1 MRSLKMRPQDQCAP
15 EKNLVSSDHQPAF
28 ASRGI
33 STSTA
38 AAAAASPN
46 NNVTSNS
53 TETNISNALSSRFQ
67 NHHRPILVGYAFGP
81 KKMRTMQHVMA
92 EASMAVS
99 TVVTQLPPHLRNAS
113 SASASASANAAG
125 GVQNSNTVKKKNGL
139 KRKLKKLLPGVRS
152 MSPPEDSAT
161 VVTASTTNT
170 STSSPGTH
178 STVSNIETSAAD
190 AATSWSENS
199 SLTPRQGHHHHDD
212 SSFITH
218 SSFKRTL
225 SRNDLEAETQ
235 SVLSS
240 SADACSYAGMDDN
253 DMSSPTPKIT
263 CIFPSSFSLLSS
275 SISLEES
282 SLVTATTSSSSSS
295 ISMMSKYQSNMS
307 KSNYANNSKLV
318 PMRVSF
324 VPLDLDSPLEEQ
336 HGGKF
341 DAILHKMTE
350 DILYKSK
357 LSNDETDEYD
367 KQALKRIERLTK
379 YKETHPACCLADH
392 PTNVQALMSRSDIAN
407 TLFECLKGVTTRSK
421 VPVRTP
427 RFLILEKTLGEADVA
442 NQIQSASF
450 QYPLIVKPLTAA
462 GTKSS
467 HKMGVLMGSRGI
479 EKVQGPCL
487 LQEYA
492 NHDGLLY
499 KVYVL
504 GNKVWVFQRP
514 SLPNLPIG
522 ESSSS
527 QHDGKSEGK
536 GYVEFDSQRPY
547 PTLDDFGI
555 SPLTAST
562 EDVREKVER
571 CQDKNKLTAAEIRPV
586 ANAIRKAFGLK
597 LFGFDILVTEK
608 EVLSVTGSSPKPE
621 EGRKE
626 MLVVDVNYFPSYK
639 EVTNFSQLLAQY
651 LAQCGIEGRLRS
663 FETLII

>member
-1 MRSLKMRPQDQCAP
+1 MRSQDQCAP
-15 EKNLVSSDHQPAF
+15 EKLLASSDHQTTF
-28 ASRGI
+28 ASTGI
-33 STSTA
+33 ST
-38 AAAAASPN
+38 AASPDAI
-46 NNVTSNS
+46 VTSNS

-113 SASASASANAAG
+113 SASASAASGA
-125 GVQNSNTVKKKNGL
+125 QNTVEKKNGL

-152 MSPPEDSAT
+152 MSPREDSAT
-161 VVTASTTNT
+161 VVTASST
-170 STSSPGTH
+170 STSSAGTH
-178 STVSNIETSAAD
+178 STVSNIETSATD
-190 AATSWSENS
+190 TATSWSESS
-199 SLTPRQGHHHHDD
+199 SLTPRHGHHNHDD
-212 SSFITH
+212 SSFTTH

-225 SRNDLEAETQ
+225 SRNDLEVETQ

-240 SADACSYAGMDDN
+240 SADAYSYAGMDDN
-253 DMSSPTPKIT
+253 EMSSPTPKIT

-295 ISMMSKYQSNMS
+295 MMSKYQSNIS

-407 TLFECLKGVTTRSK
+407 TLFECLKGVTTRSR

-427 RFLILEKTLGEADVA
+427 RFLILEKNLGDVA

-522 ESSSS
+522 ESPSS

-536 GYVEFDSQRPY
+536 EYVEFDSQRPY

-555 SPLTAST
+555 SPLKAST
-562 EDVREKVER
+562 EDGTEKVEKY
-571 CQDKNKLTAAEIRPV
+571 QDKNKLTAAEIRPV

-608 EVLSVTGSSPKPE
+608 EVFSVTESSPKPE
-621 EGRKE
+621 EVRKE

-663 FETLII
+663 FET

>member
-1 MRSLKMRPQDQCAP
+1 MRSRDQCAH
-15 EKNLVSSDHQPAF
+15 ENFLLSSNQSLSTAAPPNTN
-28 ASRGI
+28 SI
-33 STSTA
+33 STS
-38 AAAAASPN
+38 AAS
-46 NNVTSNS
+46 
-53 TETNISNALSSRFQ
+53 NINTTLSSRFQ

-113 SASASASANAAG
+113 SSSAAN
-125 GVQNSNTVKKKNGL
+125 GVQNTVQKNGL
-139 KRKLKKLLPGVRS
+139 KRKLKNLLTGVRS
-152 MSPPEDSAT
+152 MNPPEDSAT
-161 VVTASTTNT
+161 VVTASTTSKSNA
-170 STSSPGTH
+170 GTH
-178 STVSNIETSAAD
+178 PNATNIETSTTVD
-190 AATSWSENS
+190 AATSWSES
-199 SLTPRQGHHHHDD
+199 TSLTPRQGHPNNDD
-212 SSFITH
+212 SSFTTH
-218 SSFKRTL
+218 SSLKRIL
-225 SRNDLEAETQ
+225 SRNDLEVETQ
-235 SVLSS
+235 SVISS
-240 SADACSYAGMDDN
+240 GADAYSYAGMDDN

-295 ISMMSKYQSNMS
+295 MMSKYQSNMT
-307 KSNYANNSKLV
+307 KSNYANNSELV

-407 TLFECLKGVTTRSK
+407 ILFECLKGVTTRSR

-427 RFLILEKTLGEADVA
+427 RFLVLEKTLGEVNVA

-467 HKMGVLMGSRGI
+467 HKMGVLMSSRGI

-527 QHDGKSEGK
+527 QHDGKIECK
-536 GYVEFDSQRPY
+536 GFVEFDSQRPY

-555 SPLTAST
+555 SPLIAST
-562 EDVREKVER
+562 EDVTEKVEKY
-571 CQDKNKLTAAEIRPV
+571 QETNKLTAAEIRPV

-608 EVLSVTGSSPKPE
+608 ETSIKS
-621 EGRKE
+621 RKE

-663 FETLII
+663 FET

>member
-1 MRSLKMRPQDQCAP
+1 MRSQDQCAP
-15 EKNLVSSDHQPAF
+15 EKFLASSDHQTTF
-28 ASRGI
+28 ASTGI
-33 STSTA
+33 ST
-38 AAAAASPN
+38 AASPN
-46 NNVTSNS
+46 AIVTSNS

-113 SASASASANAAG
+113 SASASAASGA
-125 GVQNSNTVKKKNGL
+125 QNTVEKKNSL

-152 MSPPEDSAT
+152 MSPREDSAT
-161 VVTASTTNT
+161 VVTASST
-170 STSSPGTH
+170 STSSAGTH
-178 STVSNIETSAAD
+178 STVSNIETSATD
-190 AATSWSENS
+190 TATSWSESS
-199 SLTPRQGHHHHDD
+199 SLTPRHGHHNHDD
-212 SSFITH
+212 SSFTTH

-225 SRNDLEAETQ
+225 SRNDLEVETQ

-240 SADACSYAGMDDN
+240 SADAYSYAGMDDN
-253 DMSSPTPKIT
+253 EMSSPTPKIT

-295 ISMMSKYQSNMS
+295 MMSKYQSNIS

-407 TLFECLKGVTTRSK
+407 TLFECLKGVTTRSR

-427 RFLILEKTLGEADVA
+427 RFLILEKNLGDVA

-522 ESSSS
+522 ESPSS

-536 GYVEFDSQRPY
+536 EYVEFDSQRPY

-555 SPLTAST
+555 SPLKAST
-562 EDVREKVER
+562 EDGTEKVEKY
-571 CQDKNKLTAAEIRPV
+571 QDKNKLTAAEIRPV

-608 EVLSVTGSSPKPE
+608 EVFSVTESSPKPE
-621 EGRKE
+621 EVRKE

-663 FETLII
+663 FET

>member
-1 MRSLKMRPQDQCAP
+1 
-15 EKNLVSSDHQPAF
+15 
-28 ASRGI
+28 
-33 STSTA
+33 
-38 AAAAASPN
+38 
-46 NNVTSNS
+46 
-53 TETNISNALSSRFQ
+53 
-67 NHHRPILVGYAFGP
+67 
-81 KKMRTMQHVMA
+81 
-92 EASMAVS
+92 
-99 TVVTQLPPHLRNAS
+99 
-113 SASASASANAAG
+113 
-125 GVQNSNTVKKKNGL
+125 
-139 KRKLKKLLPGVRS
+139 
-152 MSPPEDSAT
+152 MSPREDSAT
-161 VVTASTTNT
+161 VVTASST
-170 STSSPGTH
+170 STSSAGTH
-178 STVSNIETSAAD
+178 STVSNIETSATD
-190 AATSWSENS
+190 AATSWSESS
-199 SLTPRQGHHHHDD
+199 SLTPRHGHHNHDD
-212 SSFITH
+212 SSFTTH

-225 SRNDLEAETQ
+225 SRNDLEVETQ

-240 SADACSYAGMDDN
+240 SADAYSYAGMDDN
-253 DMSSPTPKIT
+253 EMSSPTPKIT

-295 ISMMSKYQSNMS
+295 MMSKYQSNIS

-407 TLFECLKGVTTRSK
+407 TLFECLKGVTTRSR

-427 RFLILEKTLGEADVA
+427 RFLILEKNLGDVA

-522 ESSSS
+522 ESPSS

-536 GYVEFDSQRPY
+536 EYVEFDSQRPY

-562 EDVREKVER
+562 EDGTEKVEKY
-571 CQDKNKLTAAEIRPV
+571 QDKNKLTAAEIRPV

-608 EVLSVTGSSPKPE
+608 EVFSVTESSPKPE

-663 FETLII
+663 FET

>member
-1 MRSLKMRPQDQCAP
+1 
-15 EKNLVSSDHQPAF
+15 
-28 ASRGI
+28 
-33 STSTA
+33 
-38 AAAAASPN
+38 
-46 NNVTSNS
+46 
-53 TETNISNALSSRFQ
+53 
-67 NHHRPILVGYAFGP
+67 
-81 KKMRTMQHVMA
+81 
-92 EASMAVS
+92 
-99 TVVTQLPPHLRNAS
+99 
-113 SASASASANAAG
+113 
-125 GVQNSNTVKKKNGL
+125 
-139 KRKLKKLLPGVRS
+139 
-152 MSPPEDSAT
+152 
-161 VVTASTTNT
+161 
-170 STSSPGTH
+170 
-178 STVSNIETSAAD
+178 
-190 AATSWSENS
+190 
-199 SLTPRQGHHHHDD
+199 
-212 SSFITH
+212 
-218 SSFKRTL
+218 
-225 SRNDLEAETQ
+225 
-235 SVLSS
+235 
-240 SADACSYAGMDDN
+240 
-253 DMSSPTPKIT
+253 
-263 CIFPSSFSLLSS
+263 
-275 SISLEES
+275 
-282 SLVTATTSSSSSS
+282 
-295 ISMMSKYQSNMS
+295 
-307 KSNYANNSKLV
+307 
-318 PMRVSF
+318 
-324 VPLDLDSPLEEQ
+324 
-336 HGGKF
+336 
-341 DAILHKMTE
+341 
-350 DILYKSK
+350 
-357 LSNDETDEYD
+357 
-367 KQALKRIERLTK
+367 
-379 YKETHPACCLADH
+379 
-392 PTNVQALMSRSDIAN
+392 MSRSDIAN

-562 EDVREKVER
+562 EDLTEKVEK

-608 EVLSVTGSSPKPE
+608 EVLKSVAESSPKAE
-621 EGRKE
+621 EVKKE

-663 FETLII
+663 FETDYNR

>member
-1 MRSLKMRPQDQCAP
+1 MRSLKMRSQDQCAP
-15 EKNLVSSDHQPAF
+15 EKFLASSDHQTTF
-28 ASRGI
+28 ASTGI
-33 STSTA
+33 ST
-38 AAAAASPN
+38 AASPN
-46 NNVTSNS
+46 AIVTSNS

-113 SASASASANAAG
+113 SASASAASGA
-125 GVQNSNTVKKKNGL
+125 QNTVEKKNGL

-152 MSPPEDSAT
+152 MSPREDSAT
-161 VVTASTTNT
+161 VVTASST
-170 STSSPGTH
+170 STSSAGTH
-178 STVSNIETSAAD
+178 STVSNIETSATD
-190 AATSWSENS
+190 TATSWSESS
-199 SLTPRQGHHHHDD
+199 SLTPRHGHHNHDD
-212 SSFITH
+212 SSFTTH

-225 SRNDLEAETQ
+225 SRNDLEVETQ

-240 SADACSYAGMDDN
+240 SADAYSYAGMDDN
-253 DMSSPTPKIT
+253 EMSSPTPKIT

-295 ISMMSKYQSNMS
+295 MMSKYQSNIS

-407 TLFECLKGVTTRSK
+407 TLFECLKGVTTRSR

-427 RFLILEKTLGEADVA
+427 RFLILEKNLGDVA

-522 ESSSS
+522 ESPSS

-536 GYVEFDSQRPY
+536 EYVEFDSQRPY

-555 SPLTAST
+555 SPLKAST
-562 EDVREKVER
+562 EDGTEKVEKY
-571 CQDKNKLTAAEIRPV
+571 QDKNKLTAAEIRPV

-608 EVLSVTGSSPKPE
+608 EVFSVTESSPKPE
-621 EGRKE
+621 EVRKE

-663 FETLII
+663 FET